1 MDAWDFWIDRGGTFT
16 DIVARDPEGRLHRA
30 KLLSENPEQYR
41 DSALHGI
48 RSFLGL
54 GPEAPIPAAR
64 VASVKMGTTVAT
76 NALLERK
83 GEPVLLVTTQ
93 GLGHQLRLGY
103 QNRPR
108 LFDREIIL
116 PEMLYSRVAEARE
129 RIRADGTVETP
140 LDEDHLREALAEARA
155 AGLTACA
162 VVFIHAYR
170 HPAHEARAAALAR
183 AAGFEQVSVSH
194 EVSPLMRMVSRG
206 DTTVADAYLSPILR
220 RYIDRV
226 AAAFEGEM
234 RGKLMF
240 MRSSGG
246 LTDARLFQGK
256 DAIFSGPAGGV
267 VGAVRTSEIAG
278 QGRIIGFD
286 MGGTSTDVCHF
297 AGTFERVL
305 HSEIAG
311 VRVTAPMMHIHT
323 VAAGGGSLL
332 TFDGAR
338 MRVGPESAGAN
349 PGPACY
355 GRGGPLAVT
364 DANALTGRLRPE
376 FFPAIFG
383 PGADQPLDIAATRE
397 KFAALSAEIGK
408 PAEEVAEGF
417 LRIAV
422 ENMANAI
429 KKISVQRG
437 YDVTEYCLTVFGGA
451 GAQHACAI
459 ADTLG
464 METCLIH
471 PMASLLSA
479 YGMGLA
485 DIRAS
490 RVEAVEAV
498 LDEAGAATAEA
509 RLAALGAEARAEVA
523 GQGVA
528 AERIALI
535 SRARLKVQGTD
546 AALPVDFAE
555 VETMRARFADAH
567 RARFG
572 FDPGARPLVIDSVEA
587 EAIGDAADLTEPT
600 LEEIERP
607 ESDTDT
613 ALVAPVF
620 LGGEWRETRFVERA
634 ALRPGDRLTGPAVLV
649 EPHTSILIE
658 PGWQARVTAHD
669 HVELRRI
676 EARPARVAV
685 GTEADPVLL
694 EVFNNLYMSIAE
706 QMGAVLENTA
716 ASVTIKE
723 RLDFSCAVFDA
734 KGDLIA
740 NAPHMPVHLGSM
752 GASVKVVIASNPEM
766 RPGQVFAL
774 NAPYNGGT
782 HLPDITVVLPV
793 WDEEGERVLFHV
805 AARGHHT
812 DIGGLTPGS
821 MPPDSR
827 VITDEGVYIDNWLL
841 VEDGRFRD
849 EETRGLLGAGP
860 YPARAPEINL
870 ADLRA
875 QVAACA
881 RGAEE
886 LGKMVAHF
894 GLATVEAYMRH
905 VQDNAEES
913 VRRAIEALSDGEYTY
928 AMDPDFDGAPREIR
942 VRITVDRAARSAR
955 IDFTGTTAELATN
968 YNAPEPVTRAAVLY
982 VFRCLVDDA
991 IPMNEGVMKPLEVI
1005 LPRGTMLSPAYPAA
1019 VIAGNV
1025 ETSQAVTS
1033 ALFLA
1038 LGQQAAAQSTMNN
1051 TTWGNA
1057 KYQYYETICGGTGAG
1072 RFSDGSGY
1080 AGTSGVHSH
1089 MTNSRLTDPEVLEWR
1104 FPVVLDEFSI
1114 REGSGGAGRWP
1125 GGDGV
1130 TRRIRFL
1137 EPMTVAVLSGHRVV
1151 PPPGLAGGAPGGP
1164 GRTRIVRA
1172 AGTLEEL
1179 ASADKA
1185 TVGPGDT
1192 YWLETPGGGGYGA
1205 PEGEMMDAATKPAI
1219 RIAYCTQCNWMLRS
1233 AWMAQELLSTFGE
1246 EIGSVAL
1253 VPGHGGVFEIHLDG
1267 ELIWERKRDGG
1278 FPDSRA
1284 LKRMVRD
1291 RLDPGRDLGHV
1302 DRASGT

>member
-1 MDAWDFWIDRGGTFT
+1 MDTWDFWIDRGGTFT
-16 DIVARDPEGRLHRA
+16 DIVARDPGGRLHRA
-30 KLLSENPEQYR
+30 KLLSENPEQYE
-41 DSALHGI
+41 DAALHGI
-48 RSFLGL
+48 RGFLGL
-54 GPEAPIPAAR
+54 DPAEKIPAER

-83 GEPVLLVTTQ
+83 GEPVVLVSTR
-93 GLGHQLRLGY
+93 GLGQQLRLGY

-108 LFDREIIL
+108 LFDREIVL
-116 PEMLYSRVAEARE
+116 PEMLYSEVIEARE
-129 RIRADGTVETP
+129 RVRADGTVETP
-140 LDEDHLREALAEARA
+140 LDTAHLADALAGARERGA
-155 AGLTACA
+155 TACA
-162 VVFIHAYR
+162 IVFIHGYR
-170 HPAHEARAAALAR
+170 HPAHEAKAAELAR
-183 AAGFEQVSVSH
+183 AAGFTQVSVSH

-206 DTTVADAYLSPILR
+206 DTTVVDAYLSPILR

-226 AAAFEGEM
+226 AAAFDGDV
-234 RGKLMF
+234 RGRLMF
-240 MRSSGG
+240 MQSSGG
-246 LTDARLFQGK
+246 LTDATLFQGK
-256 DAIFSGPAGGV
+256 DAILSGPAGGV
-267 VGAVRTSEIAG
+267 VGAVRTSEIGG
-278 QGRIIGFD
+278 QEKIIGFD

-297 AGTFERVL
+297 AGEFERVL

-349 PGPACY
+349 PGPTCY

-383 PGADQPLDIAATRE
+383 PHADQPLDLDATRA
-397 KFAALSAEIGK
+397 KFEALAGEIGK

-464 METCLIH
+464 MEVCLIH

-485 DIRAS
+485 DIRAT
-490 RVEAVEAV
+490 RAEAVEAV
-498 LDEAGAATAEA
+498 LDAEGAKVAED
-509 RLAALGAEARAEVA
+509 RLAALGEQVRSEVA
-523 GQGVA
+523 GQGVPG
-528 AERIALI
+528 ERIALE
-535 SRARLKVQGTD
+535 RRVRLKVQGTD
-546 AALPVDFAE
+546 AALPVDFAA
-555 VETMRARFADAH
+555 VEAMRKNFAAAH
-567 RARFG
+567 RSRFG
-572 FDPGARPLVIDSVEA
+572 FDPGERPLVIDSVEA
-587 EAIGDAADLTEPT
+587 EAIGDAADLTET
-600 LEEIERP
+600 AAGEAERP
-607 ESDTDT
+607 EAAYET
-613 ALVAPVF
+613 ATTAPVF
-620 LGGEWRETRFVERA
+620 LAGVWQETRFVRRE

-658 PGWQARVTAHD
+658 PGWRARITAHD

-676 EARPARVAV
+676 EARPAREAL
-685 GTEADPVLL
+685 GTKADPVLL

-752 GASVKVVIASNPEM
+752 GASVKAIIAQNPEL

-782 HLPDITVVLPV
+782 HLPDITVVAPV
-793 WDEEGERVLFHV
+793 WDQAGEEVLFHV

-812 DIGGLTPGS
+812 DVGGLTPGS

-827 VITDEGVYIDNWLL
+827 DIHDEGAYIDNWLL
-841 VEDGRFRD
+841 VDDGWFRD
-849 EETRGLLGAGP
+849 EETRALLGSAR
-860 YPARAPEINL
+860 YPARSPEVNL

-886 LGKMVAHF
+886 LGRMVGHF
-894 GLATVEAYMRH
+894 GLATVQAYMAH

-913 VRRAIEALSDGEYTY
+913 VRRAIGALRDGEYVY
-928 AMDPDFDGAPREIR
+928 EMDPDFDGAPREIR
-942 VRITVDRAARSAR
+942 VRITVDREARSAV
-955 IDFTGTTAELATN
+955 IDFTGTTAQLATN

-1005 LPRGTMLSPAYPAA
+1005 LPPGTMLSPEYPAA

-1038 LGQQAAAQSTMNN
+1038 LGVQAAAQSTMNN

-1080 AGTSGVHSH
+1080 GGTSGVHSH

-1114 REGSGGAGRWP
+1114 REGSGGAGRWR

-1130 TRRIRFL
+1130 TRRVRFL
-1137 EPMTVAVLSGHRVV
+1137 EPMTVAILSGHRVV
-1151 PPPGLAGGAPGGP
+1151 PPPGLDGGAPGGP
-1164 GRTRIVRA
+1164 GRTRVARA
-1172 AGTLEEL
+1172 DGAVDEL
-1179 ASADKA
+1179 ASADKTEVA
-1185 TVGPGDT
+1185 AGDT

-1205 PEGEMMDAATKPAI
+1205 PEG
-1219 RIAYCTQCNWMLRS
+1219 N
-1233 AWMAQELLSTFGE
+1233 
-1246 EIGSVAL
+1246 
-1253 VPGHGGVFEIHLDG
+1253 DG
-1267 ELIWERKRDGG
+1267 
-1278 FPDSRA
+1278 
-1284 LKRMVRD
+1284 
-1291 RLDPGRDLGHV
+1291 
-1302 DRASGT
+1302 